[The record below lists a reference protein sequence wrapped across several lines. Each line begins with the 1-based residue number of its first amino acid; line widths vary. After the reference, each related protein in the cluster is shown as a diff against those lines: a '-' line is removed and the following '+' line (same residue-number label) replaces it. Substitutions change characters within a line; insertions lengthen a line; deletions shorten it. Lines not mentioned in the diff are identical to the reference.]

1 MIQWDVLADSL
12 GLVMNWKV
20 VLACFAGV
28 VWGMIVGVTPGLTG
42 IMAVVIALPMTF
54 FMDAPTSIALL
65 LGIYVTAIYGGSV
78 TAIMIATPG
87 TPNAAATVIDGYPLA
102 RMGRTR
108 QALEMALY
116 ASLTA
121 GILSTIIAM
130 AVFPVVANI
139 ALDFGAP
146 EVFAVIVFSIT
157 IIAGVSGDSLLKGL
171 IAACFGFLV
180 SMIGQDPIHGSSRF
194 IFGIPD
200 FQAGMHILTIL
211 VGLFT
216 IPEII
221 ARAVEAFKSEKK
233 VTVGEMGP
241 RLSFRQY
248 LSHWAIYA
256 RSTAAGSLLGAL
268 PGLGGSPAA
277 FLGYFLAKRFSKKPQ
292 DFGKGTLEGVAGAE
306 AGNNAVCGPAL
317 VPMMSL
323 GIPGDT
329 TTAVLMGALVIHGLS
344 PGPLLFENE
353 PTFVYGVFVLLFLSL
368 IFLGIVGMGVI
379 RVADLVVRIPTSI
392 IFPVVLVL
400 ATWGTYAV
408 RSTMVDVIAM
418 VGVGILGYLM
428 RTQKIPAAPFA
439 IAFILG
445 PLFEN
450 ELRKSL
456 IISGGSLDIFF
467 QSGISVTFLILA
479 LASAALTVYLHLR
492 LEGTDAARMI
502 QG

>member
-1 MIQWDVLADSL
+1 MIDWAVLGDSLSLIMTWQVLA
-12 GLVMNWKV
+12 
-20 VLACFAGV
+20 ACFAGV
-28 VWGMIVGVTPGLTG
+28 VWGMFVGVTPGLTG

-54 FMDAPTSIALL
+54 FMEAETSIALL

-87 TPNAAATVIDGYPLA
+87 TPNAAATLLDGYPLA
-102 RMGRTR
+102 QKGKTR

-121 GILSTIIAM
+121 GILSTVIAM
-130 AVFPVVANI
+130 TVFPVVASI

-157 IIAGVSGDSLLKGL
+157 IIAGVSGDSILKGL
-171 IAACFGFLV
+171 IAACFGFLIA
-180 SMIGQDPIHGSSRF
+180 MIGQDPIHGSSRF
-194 IFGIPD
+194 TFGIPD

-216 IPEII
+216 IPEVI
-221 ARAVEAFKSEKK
+221 ARAVEAFKSKEKI
-233 VTVGEMGP
+233 TVGEMGP
-241 RLSFRQY
+241 ALTFKQY
-248 LSHWAIYA
+248 LSYWPTYA
-256 RSTAAGSLLGAL
+256 RSTLGGSLLGAL

-277 FLGYFLAKRFSKKPQ
+277 FLGYFLAKRFSKTPRE
-292 DFGKGTLEGVAGAE
+292 FGKGTLEGVAGAE

-344 PGPLLFENE
+344 PGPLLFDNE
-353 PTFVYGVFVLLFLSL
+353 PVFVYGVFLLLFVSL
-368 IFLGIVGMGVI
+368 IFLGIVGTGVI
-379 RVADLVVRIPTSI
+379 RVAKWVVRIPTSI
-392 IFPVVLVL
+392 MFPVVLIL
-400 ATWGTYAV
+400 ATYGTYAV

-445 PLFEN
+445 PLLEN

-456 IISGGSLDIFF
+456 IISSGSLDIFF
-467 QSGISVTFLILA
+467 QSGISITFLILA
-479 LASAALTVYLHLR
+479 LVSAILTVYLHWR
-492 LEGTDAARMI
+492 LEGSDAARMI
-502 QG
+502 RD

>member
-1 MIQWDVLADSL
+1 MIDLAVLSQSITQIMGWEIL
-12 GLVMNWKV
+12 LS
-20 VLACFAGV
+20 CFLGV
-28 VWGMIVGVTPGLTG
+28 VWGMFVGVTPGLTG
-42 IMAVVIALPMTF
+42 IMAVVIALPLTF
-54 FMDAPTSIALL
+54 FMEPTSSIAML

-87 TPNAAATVIDGYPLA
+87 TPNAAATLLDGYPLA

-116 ASLTA
+116 ASLTS
-121 GILSTIIAM
+121 GMLSTIIAM
-130 AVFPVVANI
+130 TVFPLVAAI

-157 IIAGVSGDSLLKGL
+157 IIAGVSGESLLKGM

-180 SMIGQDPIHGSSRF
+180 AMIGQDPIHGSSRF
-194 IFGIPD
+194 TFGVQD
-200 FQAGMHILTIL
+200 FQAGIHILTLL

-216 IPEII
+216 LPEII
-221 ARAVEAFKSEKK
+221 SRAIEAFRSEEQI
-233 VTVGEMGP
+233 VVGEMGP

-248 LSHWAIYA
+248 IQYWPTYL
-256 RSTAAGSLLGAL
+256 RSTIGGSLLGAL

-277 FLGYFLAKRFSKKPQ
+277 FLGYFLAKRFSKTPQ
-292 DFGKGTLEGVAGAE
+292 EFGKGSLDGVAGAE

-344 PGPLLFENE
+344 PGPLLFESS
-353 PTFVYGVFVLLFLSL
+353 PDFVYSVFLLLFVSL
-368 IFLGIVGMGVI
+368 IFLWIVGTGVI
-379 RVADLVVRIPTSI
+379 RVAKYVVRMPTKI
-392 IFPVVLVL
+392 LFPIVFIL
-400 ATWGTYAV
+400 ATYGTYAV
-408 RSTMVDVIAM
+408 RGTMVDVIAM
-418 VGVGILGYLM
+418 IGVGILGFLM

-450 ELRKSL
+450 EMRKSL
-456 IISGGSLDIFF
+456 IISGGSLDIFVH
-467 QSGISVTFLILA
+467 SSISVTFLVLA
-479 LASAALTVYLHLR
+479 AISAGLTIYLHRR
-492 LEGTDAARMI
+492 LEGTEAAKMI
-502 QG
+502 RD

>member
-1 MIQWDVLADSL
+1 MIDWLALSESL
-12 GLVMNWKV
+12 SLIFTWEVMA
-20 VLACFAGV
+20 ACLAGV
-28 VWGMIVGVTPGLTG
+28 VWGMLVGVTPGLTG
-42 IMAVVIALPMTF
+42 IMAVVIALPLTF
-54 FMDAPTSIALL
+54 FMTPETSIALL

-87 TPNAAATVIDGYPLA
+87 TPNSAATLLDGYPLA
-102 RMGRTR
+102 LKGKTR

-121 GILSTIIAM
+121 GIVSTIIAI
-130 AVFPVVANI
+130 AVFPIVAEI

-146 EVFAVIVFSIT
+146 EVFAVILFSIT

-171 IAACFGFLV
+171 IAACFGFLIA
-180 SMIGQDPIHGSSRF
+180 MIGQDPIHGSSRF
-194 IFGIPD
+194 TFGIHD

-221 ARAVEAFKSEKK
+221 IRAVEAFRSREQI
-233 VTVGEMGP
+233 VIGEMGP
-241 RLSFRQY
+241 PLTFRQY
-248 LSHWAIYA
+248 LRYWPTYL
-256 RSTAAGSLLGAL
+256 RSCAGGTLLGAL

-277 FLGYFLAKRFSKKPQ
+277 FLGYFLAKRFSKTP
-292 DFGKGTLEGVAGAE
+292 DEFGKGSLDGVAGAE
-306 AGNNAVCGPAL
+306 AGNNSVCGPAL

-344 PGPLLFENE
+344 PGPLLFEQA
-353 PTFVYGVFVLLFLSL
+353 PDFVYGVFLLLFVSL
-368 IFLGIVGMGVI
+368 IFMGIVGVGVI
-379 RVADLVVRIPTSI
+379 RAARWVVKMPTKLL
-392 IFPVVLVL
+392 FPIVLIL
-400 ATWGTYAV
+400 ATYGTYAV
-408 RSTMVDVIAM
+408 RGTMVDVISM
-418 VGVGILGYLM
+418 VGVGIFGFLM

-450 ELRKSL
+450 EMRKSL
-456 IISGGSLDIFF
+456 IISSGSIDIFF
-467 QSGISVTFLILA
+467 QSPISLTFLVLA
-479 LASAALTVYLHLR
+479 VLSGGLTVYLHRR
-492 LEGTDAARMI
+492 LKGTEAARI
-502 QG
+502 LRE

>member
-1 MIQWDVLADSL
+1 MIDWAVLGDSLSLIMTWQVLA
-12 GLVMNWKV
+12 
-20 VLACFAGV
+20 ACFAGV
-28 VWGMIVGVTPGLTG
+28 VWGMFVGVTPGLTG

-54 FMDAPTSIALL
+54 FMEAETSIALL

-87 TPNAAATVIDGYPLA
+87 TPNAAATLLDGYPLA
-102 RMGRTR
+102 QKGKTR

-121 GILSTIIAM
+121 GILSTVIAM
-130 AVFPVVANI
+130 TVFPVVASI

-157 IIAGVSGDSLLKGL
+157 IIAGVSGDSILKGL
-171 IAACFGFLV
+171 IAACFGFLIA
-180 SMIGQDPIHGSSRF
+180 MIGQDPIHGSSRF
-194 IFGIPD
+194 TFGIPD

-216 IPEII
+216 IPEVI
-221 ARAVEAFKSEKK
+221 ARAVEAFKSKEKI
-233 VTVGEMGP
+233 TVGEMGP
-241 RLSFRQY
+241 ALTFKQY
-248 LSHWAIYA
+248 LSYWPTYA
-256 RSTAAGSLLGAL
+256 RSTLGGSLLGAL

-277 FLGYFLAKRFSKKPQ
+277 FLGYFLAKRFSKTPRE
-292 DFGKGTLEGVAGAE
+292 FGKGTLEGVAGAE

-344 PGPLLFENE
+344 PGPLLFDNE
-353 PTFVYGVFVLLFLSL
+353 PVFVYGVFLLLFVSL
-368 IFLGIVGMGVI
+368 IFLGIVGTGVI
-379 RVADLVVRIPTSI
+379 RVAKWVVRIPTSI
-392 IFPVVLVL
+392 MFPVVLIL
-400 ATWGTYAV
+400 ATYGTYAV

-445 PLFEN
+445 PLLEN

-456 IISGGSLDIFF
+456 IISSGSLDIFF
-467 QSGISVTFLILA
+467 QSGISITFLILA
-479 LASAALTVYLHLR
+479 LVSAVLTVYLHWR
-492 LEGTDAARMI
+492 LEGSDAARMI
-502 QG
+502 RD